1 VADRPIAILLRQGL
15 KVQALQLQERATL
28 RPSVPSTTYFKA
40 FIDFAVADEK
50 YGYLIRQ
57 YLVWKA
63 DQI

>member
-1 VADRPIAILLRQGL
+1 LLQGQT
-15 KVQALQLQERATL
+15 VRALRLQPSERRYDIGTFE
-28 RPSVPSTTYFKA
+28 TYFKA
-40 FIDFAVADEK
+40 FIDFAVADER

>member
-1 VADRPIAILLRQGL
+1 MR
-15 KVQALQLQERATL
+15 ALPLQPSERRYDIGTFE
-28 RPSVPSTTYFKA
+28 TYFKA
-40 FIDFAVADEK
+40 FIDFAVADER